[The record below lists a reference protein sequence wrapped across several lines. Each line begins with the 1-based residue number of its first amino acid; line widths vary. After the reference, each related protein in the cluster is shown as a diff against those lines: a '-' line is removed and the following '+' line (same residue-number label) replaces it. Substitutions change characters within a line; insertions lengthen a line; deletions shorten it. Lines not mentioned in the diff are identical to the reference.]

1 MVLDDIKKAFPNLE
15 VFWPYM
21 ELLNKESDR
30 GAVLISTGFL
40 EQQLRDIL
48 AAFMCEGTSAPLLDG
63 ANAPLGRF
71 SSRISAC
78 HALGLIT
85 ANEHNDLNILRRVR
99 NDFAH
104 DIHTSFE
111 TQSVIDRCANLKHR
125 AMDYD
130 SKELGKVRVGTGG
143 QFRTAATGVILNL
156 LNRAHYVKKHRRTE
170 GEWPR

>member
-99 NDFAH
+99 T
-104 DIHTSFE
+104 TSRM
-111 TQSVIDRCANLKHR
+111 TSTRVLKP
-125 AMDYD
+125 
-130 SKELGKVRVGTGG
+130 RVLS
-143 QFRTAATGVILNL
+143 TAAPISS
-156 LNRAHYVKKHRRTE
+156 TE
-170 GEWPR
+170 RWITTARSLARFGSEQVASSERPRLV